1 MDFYDILDTPLY
13 RYVLPLLLYN
23 IYKIVVMYGV
33 MIISM
38 CLAAILDFVDI
49 LDWKKLKP
57 THNEE
62 FDQFYQINVENF
74 YSCSHWNY

>member
-1 MDFYDILDTPLY
+1 
-13 RYVLPLLLYN
+13 
-23 IYKIVVMYGV
+23 MYGV

-62 FDQFYQINVENF
+62 FDQFYQIDVENF